1 MTALVRMLQTVVK
14 SSACFDEYELMNNAE
29 SIVLSECLST
39 SGGGFL
45 RFYCRNR
52 KEHI

>member
-1 MTALVRMLQTVVK
+1 MTALVRMFQTVVK
-14 SSACFDEYELMNNAE
+14 SSACFDEYEVMNNAE

-39 SGGGFL
+39 SGGFL